1 MIHRCEPVSLSLHS
15 WCKAMVTC
23 WFTVSLGYPW
33 KILLVWS
40 LMGQLW
46 VGLHGLQ
53 PLRFGFKWVDPF
65 AVCLMKLNPSLDT
78 GPLA

>member
-1 MIHRCEPVSLSLHS
+1 MIHMYKPVSLSQRS
-15 WCKAMVTC
+15 YCEAVATC

-46 VGLHGLQ
+46 VGRRGLQ
-53 PLRFGFKWVDPF
+53 PMWFLFKKVD
-65 AVCLMKLNPSLDT
+65 
-78 GPLA
+78 